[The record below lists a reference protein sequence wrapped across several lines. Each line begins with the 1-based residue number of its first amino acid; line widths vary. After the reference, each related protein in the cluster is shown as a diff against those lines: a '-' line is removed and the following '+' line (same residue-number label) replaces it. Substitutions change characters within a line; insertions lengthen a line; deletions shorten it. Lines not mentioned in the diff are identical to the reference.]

1 MKRLFSVLVALV
13 MLAAYLPA
21 ALADDV
27 PTLTLWVPDNPNV
40 IDWKD
45 NAQTKYIE
53 EALGCNLE
61 FVKLPSNTSEYQQKL
76 DMAVLAGGADLP
88 DVVITNFN
96 LSLVQLQL
104 YAEAG
109 LVADI
114 TEYVKGSMPLLE
126 ANLADLNANPLSK
139 EEYIAYLTSPDG
151 NVYALGQANVSV
163 NNSVSEGRSV
173 VYGEWRDA
181 YLESAGLEELNTIEQ
196 FKDMLI
202 YFRDNDMNGNGDP
215 SDEIPMLGYKEYFM
229 RCVYRQLM
237 NPFVYSQEH
246 YFYND
251 NGTVRLSVTMDG
263 FKEGVKFIKSLF
275 DEGLISPLSLT
286 QDQTQFKAICTGD
299 PTTVGVL
306 GNYSSS
312 IFPSSDPR
320 RAGYYPLGALEGP
333 TGLQQTAQT
342 PNIPYARYFVTT
354 KCQNVELAMKLG
366 DLLSGREM
374 STWNRYGIEGEN
386 WVRLTGDEIGESE
399 YSSLGYPGDIKM
411 INDIWGNPQST
422 NWGESGCSIKDGSE
436 FGLRLIAER
445 KEGSYSHTAAIGAN
459 IIKEVGFANADN
471 AMFGLVFTAEEQDVI
486 AEYQIAIENYIE
498 ESFAQFVTG
507 MVDIDTGFD
516 SFVKELEAMGM
527 NEYLAA
533 VQSCWD
539 RRN

>member
-1 MKRLFSVLVALV
+1 MKRLFSVLLVLVLMAVCLPVAV
-13 MLAAYLPA
+13 AE
-21 ALADDV
+21 DV

-40 IDWKD
+40 IDWED
-45 NAQTKYIE
+45 NAQTRYIE
-53 EALGCNLE
+53 QTLGCNLD

-88 DVVITNFN
+88 DVVITNFS

-109 LVADI
+109 LAVDI
-114 TEYVKGSMPLLE
+114 TNYVKGSMPLLE
-126 ANLADLNANPLSK
+126 ANLADLTANPLTK

-151 NVYALGQANVSV
+151 NVYAMGQASVSV

-173 VYGEWRDA
+173 VFGEWRDA
-181 YLESAGLEELNTIEQ
+181 YLQAAGLEELDTIEQ

-202 YFRDNDMNGNGDP
+202 YFRDHDMNGNGDP
-215 SDEIPMLGYKEYFM
+215 SDEIPMLSYKDYFM
-229 RCVYRQLM
+229 KCLYRQLM

-251 NGTVRLSVTMDG
+251 NGTIRLSVTMDG
-263 FKEGVKFIKSLF
+263 FKEGVKFIRSLF
-275 DEGLISPLSLT
+275 EEGLISTLSLT
-286 QDQTQFKAICTGD
+286 QDKTQFQAICTGE

-333 TGLQQTAQT
+333 TGLRQCAQT
-342 PNIPYARYFVTT
+342 PNIPGARYFVTT
-354 KCQNVELAMKLG
+354 KCQNVELAMKLA
-366 DLLSGREM
+366 DMLAGREM
-374 STWNRYGIEGEN
+374 STWNRYGIENEN
-386 WVRLTGDEIGESE
+386 WIRLTGDKIGESE

-422 NWGESGCSIKDGSE
+422 NWGETGCTVKDGSE

-459 IIKEVGFANADN
+459 IIKEVGYANKNN
-471 AMFGLVFTAEEQDVI
+471 AVFGLVFTAEEQEII
-486 AEYQIAIENYIE
+486 AEYQTAIESYIE

-507 MVDIDTGFD
+507 MADIDTEFDGF
-516 SFVKELEAMGM
+516 VNELKAMGM
-527 NEYLAA
+527 DEYLSA
-533 VQSCWD
+533 VQSCWN